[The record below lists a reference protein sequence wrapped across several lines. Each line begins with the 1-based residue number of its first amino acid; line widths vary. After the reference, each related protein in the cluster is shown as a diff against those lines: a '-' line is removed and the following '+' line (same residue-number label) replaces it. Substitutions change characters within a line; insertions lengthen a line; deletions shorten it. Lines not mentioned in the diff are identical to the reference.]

1 MSELQYPTV
10 NLIFF
15 TVVKMST
22 GKCRNVRKKGWESWR
37 EISTYYSECI
47 QFKLEIMEFSIWCF
61 PVKNTETIE
70 YSAKDKGK
78 KFWNRKYAPKAI
90 LEVKD
95 FNG

>member
-1 MSELQYPTV
+1 
-10 NLIFF
+10 
-15 TVVKMST
+15 
-22 GKCRNVRKKGWESWR
+22 
-37 EISTYYSECI
+37 
-47 QFKLEIMEFSIWCF
+47 MEFSIWCF

-70 YSAKDKGK
+70 YSTKDKGK